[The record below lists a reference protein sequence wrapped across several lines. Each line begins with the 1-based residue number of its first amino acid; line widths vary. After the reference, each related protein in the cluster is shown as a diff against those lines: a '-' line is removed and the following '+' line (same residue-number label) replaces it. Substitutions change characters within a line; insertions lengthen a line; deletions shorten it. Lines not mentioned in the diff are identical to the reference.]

1 MPWKTKLQGGNLPAI
16 LILFLFLTLLFF
28 ITAVMDVYRTKSLLL
43 SMAESGGKAVLE
55 SLEAVVRERYDD
67 LSPKSRSFVDP
78 LGDFTDIENQFRA
91 KEKVIERLI
100 DSAKKLDRSF
110 KADPPPN
117 AVLKQL
123 ANRFFVTGIFF
134 LDPGGRIL
142 SGSRSLSGVEKDGL
156 DKLSFEQND
165 VHIELELNDPDV
177 SKTHWV
183 GIHREKGAELIFLM
197 LNQRDLDLF
206 LLRLVC
212 QEVIQEVGRQKGLF
226 YLFVTDGNERVIAG
240 FGENNINKA
249 FRTVQSENPLNLTEP
264 DFSGPHRLSRDLP
277 VMEVRLAMTTG
288 GDSGFEGVAGVDI
301 TQVRQTAQRNM
312 IHVFVFTGIIIC
324 SAGIVLLFV
333 YRIQRRHND
342 RVQDLNRQLAQAQR
356 LSSLGKL
363 AAGVAHEIRNP
374 LNAVSMA
381 VQRIY
386 REFKPDTDKDK
397 KVFSQLVSIVRDE
410 IDRLNRIIET
420 FIEPARIKP
429 EKFKPFPLSDFLVP
443 VLSLARETA
452 SPKGI
457 KIIFN
462 APEPS
467 LIVSMDEPRFRQ
479 AVWNLLKNAMESI
492 PGKGE
497 ISVSA
502 SGAEDGHAQILI
514 SDTGTGID
522 SDTLKRVLE
531 FEYTTKDKGLGV
543 GLPIAYE
550 IILAHGGQLKINS
563 TKGVGTT
570 ARIVLPLHGKSD
582 LKEAMA

>member
-1 MPWKTKLQGGNLPAI
+1 MLWKIKLQGGNLPAI

-28 ITAVMDVYRTKSLLL
+28 ITALMDVYRTKSLLL
-43 SMAESGGKAVLE
+43 NMAESGGKAVLE
-55 SLEAVVRERYDD
+55 NLEAVVKERYAD
-67 LSPKSRSFVDP
+67 LSQTSRFAVDP
-78 LGDFTDIENQFRA
+78 LGDFTDIESRFRA
-91 KEKVIERLI
+91 KEKVIERII
-100 DSAKKLDRSF
+100 DSAKNFDHNF
-110 KADPPPN
+110 KTEPPTN
-117 AVLKQL
+117 DVLKQL
-123 ANRFFVTGIFF
+123 ADKFFVTGIFI
-134 LDPGGRIL
+134 LDPGGRVL
-142 SGSRSLSGVEKDGL
+142 SGSRLLSGVEKDGL
-156 DKLSFEQND
+156 NKLLLKQND

-183 GIHREKGAELIFLM
+183 GIHREKGAGFIFLM

-206 LLRLVC
+206 LLRLVY

-226 YLFVTDGNERVIAG
+226 YLFVTNGNGRVIAG
-240 FGENNINKA
+240 FGENSINDA
-249 FRTVQSENPLNLTEP
+249 LRTVQSEKFLTLTEP
-264 DFSGPHRLSRDLP
+264 DFFGPHRLQLDLP
-277 VMEVRLAMTTG
+277 VMEVHLPMTTG
-288 GDSGFEGVAGVDI
+288 GDSAFKGVAGVDV

-312 IHVFVFTGIIIC
+312 VHVFVFTGVIIC
-324 SAGIVLLFV
+324 SAGIVLLFF

-342 RVQDLNRQLAQAQR
+342 RVQALNRQLAQAQR

-374 LNAVSMA
+374 LNSVSLA

-386 REFKPDTDKDK
+386 REFKPDADKDK

-410 IDRLNRIIET
+410 IDRLNRIIEA

-429 EKFKPFPLSDFLVP
+429 EKFKPFSLKDFLVP
-443 VLSLARETA
+443 VLSLARETE

-457 KIIFN
+457 EILFN
-462 APEPS
+462 TPEPS
-467 LIVSMDEPRFRQ
+467 LIVAMDEPRFRQ

-492 PGKGE
+492 PEKGQ

-502 SGAEDGHAQILI
+502 SETGGGYAQILI

-522 SDTLKRVLE
+522 NDTLKRVLE
-531 FEYTTKDKGLGV
+531 FEFTTKDKGLGV

-550 IILAHGGQLKINS
+550 IILAHGGQLEFNS
-563 TKGVGTT
+563 TKSVGTT

-582 LKEAMA
+582 LKEPMA